1 MSDKKFTVLNWYH
14 LGFLNPSIR
23 KAVMIALT
31 LIIAATLIFY
41 VVPFKYAI
49 AVIAV
54 WAFFFFTL
62 LVIRKNFG

>member
-1 MSDKKFTVLNWYH
+1 MSDKDFTVVNWYH

-23 KAVMIALT
+23 KSVMIALT
-31 LIIAATLIFY
+31 LVIAIPLIFY

-54 WAFFFFTL
+54 WALFFATL
-62 LVIRKNFG
+62 LTVKKHFS